1 MQDISLEQCLAKRA
15 AGATLVDVR
24 SPGEYAEFTIPG
36 SINIP
41 LFTDEERAEIGT
53 IYKQVSVE
61 AAKERGLAIAS
72 AKLPA
77 LYAQFR
83 DLKGPV
89 VIYCWRGGMRSRTMA
104 TVMSLMGLKTCRLL
118 GGIRSYRR
126 WVQSTLAEYRLQAPC
141 IVLAGHTGTGK
152 TQLLQRLRED
162 GYPVLDLE
170 GLAEHRGSI
179 FGHIG
184 LEPNNQKKFEALL
197 LDELL
202 KLEAEN
208 RPYLLIEGESRRIGK
223 VVLPEFLVEAKRA
236 GTVFTVRMPVQE
248 RVRNLMAD
256 YHPEQYAEK
265 VKESFE
271 RIRRRMHTPAA
282 REVESAL
289 EDGRYD
295 DVAALLLEYYY
306 DPRYEHAALQYDREP
321 IVIDAADVNEAYAK
335 VVPLLREWNVPQ
347 ARSV

>member
-1 MQDISLEQCLAKRA
+1 MQDISLEQCLEKRA
-15 AGATLVDVR
+15 TGATLVDVR

-53 IYKQVSVE
+53 IYKQASVE

-77 LYAQFR
+77 LYAKFR
-83 DLKGPV
+83 ELKGQV

-104 TVMSLMGLKTCRLL
+104 TVMSLMGLKTFRLL

-170 GLAEHRGSI
+170 GLAGHRGSI

-202 KLEAEN
+202 KLEAEG

-223 VVLPEFLVEAKRA
+223 VVLPEFLVEAKRG

-256 YHPEQYAEK
+256 YQPEQHAEK

-271 RIRRRMHTPAA
+271 QIRRRMHTPAA

-289 EDGRYD
+289 GDGRYD

-335 VVPLLREWNVPQ
+335 VVPLLRGWNVPQ
-347 ARSV
+347 ARSI

>member
-1 MQDISLEQCLAKRA
+1 MQDISLEQCLEKRA

-53 IYKQVSVE
+53 IYKQASVE

-83 DLKGPV
+83 ELKGQV

-104 TVMSLMGLKTCRLL
+104 TVMSLMGLKTFRLL

-170 GLAEHRGSI
+170 GLAGHRGSI

-202 KLEAEN
+202 KLEAEG

-223 VVLPEFLVEAKRA
+223 VVLPEFLVEAKRG

-256 YHPEQYAEK
+256 YQPEQHAEK

-271 RIRRRMHTPAA
+271 QIRRRMHTPAA

-289 EDGRYD
+289 GDGRYD

-335 VVPLLREWNVPQ
+335 VVPLLRGWNVPQ